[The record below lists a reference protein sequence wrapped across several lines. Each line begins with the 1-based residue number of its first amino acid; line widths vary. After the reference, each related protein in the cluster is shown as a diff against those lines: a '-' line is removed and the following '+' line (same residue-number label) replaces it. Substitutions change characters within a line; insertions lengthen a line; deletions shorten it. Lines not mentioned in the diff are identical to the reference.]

1 MSTFFMF
8 GKYSSES
15 LKGISPKRTDKT
27 LKLFKKL
34 GGEVKSIYAL
44 LGAKDLVLI
53 VDLPNME
60 QVMKASVA
68 LHKLTGISFSTVP
81 AVTVEEFDRMM
92 TEQ

>member
-1 MSTFFMF
+1 MQTFFMF

-15 LKGISPKRTDKT
+15 LKGIGPKRTDKT
-27 LKLFKKL
+27 LKLFKEL

-44 LGAKDLVLI
+44 LGNKDLVLI
-53 VDLPNME
+53 ADLPNTE

-92 TEQ
+92 AEQ